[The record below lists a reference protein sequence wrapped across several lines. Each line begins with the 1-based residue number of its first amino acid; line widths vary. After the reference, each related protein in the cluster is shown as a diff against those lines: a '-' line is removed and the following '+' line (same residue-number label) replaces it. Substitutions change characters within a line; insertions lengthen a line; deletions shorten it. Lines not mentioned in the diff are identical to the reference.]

1 MVVAV
6 TVDIP
11 GGTEEQ
17 YEQMMDR
24 AFPGGTHAEGWLVHI
39 AGPTESGWRV
49 LNVAA
54 SQEQFETFARELL
67 LSAAGLA
74 WDAGP
79 PRLKCFPVHRLIW
92 NRTGSTGPRRRSADG
107 ETHHGQPE
115 RISSALWNEMPRP
128 VNSTSTSAT
137 RPMNRL
143 SR

>member
-11 GGTEEQ
+11 GGTQEQ

-39 AGPTESGWRV
+39 AGPTEGGWRV
-49 LNVAA
+49 LNVAT
-54 SQEQFETFARELL
+54 SQEQFESFARELL
-67 LSAAGLA
+67 RSAAGPA

-92 NRTGSTGPRRRSADG
+92 NRTGSTVPERRSLDG
-107 ETHHGQPE
+107 ETHPAQPE
-115 RISSALWNEMPRP
+115 RSSSSLWNEMPRP

-137 RPMNRL
+137 LRMHRSPR
-143 SR
+143 